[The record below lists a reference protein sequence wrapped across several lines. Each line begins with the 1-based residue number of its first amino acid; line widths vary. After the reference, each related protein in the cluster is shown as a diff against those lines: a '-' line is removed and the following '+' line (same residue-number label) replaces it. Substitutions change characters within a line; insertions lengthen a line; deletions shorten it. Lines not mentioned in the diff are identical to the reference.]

1 MRPEGRTVLI
11 VDDEPVKRT
20 VMGEE
25 LAAAG
30 YDVATAA
37 NPLEADRILADK
49 SFDVIITDL
58 RMPGQDGISF
68 LRTLKSQQ
76 PDQVVI
82 VMTAYGTVDS
92 AVEAMKL
99 GAFDYLQKPFT
110 SEELMLK
117 LDRLRHYQQLTE
129 ENKALRQQIS
139 SAGTDTRFIGQSE
152 AIRKVLSKIHAVSDS
167 DSTVLIEGESGTGKE
182 LVARLIHES
191 SLRNKGPFISVAC
204 ASLPETLIE
213 SELFGHEPGAFTDA
227 RTRRMGR
234 FELAHTGTL
243 FLDDIDDT
251 PSLVQVKLLRVLQ
264 ERRFE
269 RLGSE
274 HSVSVNVRLIAATK
288 HNLRRLV
295 SDNNFREDLYYR
307 LNVVPICLPP
317 LRDRMEDIPL
327 LVSYFLESISMR
339 LGRDSLTMDQAAMDK
354 LMRHSWP
361 GNVRELE
368 HIIEQVVTLTDKA
381 RITAHDIPLSFEQ
394 GSPSPPVQVNLQNLS
409 EVDLQKV
416 LDDVQAKI
424 IHWAMDKCGGNLAK
438 AAKQLGIPRSSLQ
451 YKLGKS
457 GFPKLGDTKAADDF
471 LT

>member
-1 MRPEGRTVLI
+1 MRPEERTILI
-11 VDDEPVKRT
+11 VDDEPIKRT

-25 LAAAG
+25 LSAAG
-30 YDVATAA
+30 YDVATVA
-37 NPLEADRILADK
+37 NPLEAERILTDK

-68 LRTLKSQQ
+68 LRTLKSRQ

-92 AVEAMKL
+92 AVKAMKL

-110 SEELMLK
+110 TEELMLK
-117 LDRLRHYQQLTE
+117 LDRIHHYQQLSE

-139 SAGTDTRFIGQSE
+139 SAHTETRLIGESE
-152 AIRKVLSKIHAVSDS
+152 VMREVLSKIHAVSDT

-191 SLRNKGPFISVAC
+191 SYRNKGPFVSVAC
-204 ASLPETLIE
+204 ASLPETLIN

-227 RTRRMGR
+227 RTRRLGR

-243 FLDDIDDT
+243 FLDDVDDT
-251 PSLVQVKLLRVLQ
+251 PPSIQVKLLRVLQ
-264 ERRFE
+264 ERTFE

-274 HSVSVNVRLIAATK
+274 RSLTVNVRLLAATK

-295 SDNNFREDLYYR
+295 ADGDFREDLYYR
-307 LNVVPICLPP
+307 LNVVPIYLPP
-317 LRDRMEDIPL
+317 LRDRIEDIPL
-327 LVSYFLESISMR
+327 LVSYSLENIVMR
-339 LGRDSLTMDQAAMDK
+339 QGRGNIAIDQAAIDK
-354 LMRHSWP
+354 LMLHSWP

-368 HIIEQVVTLTDKA
+368 HIIEQIVTLTNKT
-381 RITAHDIPLSFEQ
+381 RITADDIPLSPEAAGPGQ
-394 GSPSPPVQVNLQNLS
+394 PVQVNLQHLS

-416 LDDVQAKI
+416 LDDVQTEL
-424 IHWAMDKCGGNLAK
+424 IHWAVAKCGGNLAK
-438 AAKQLGIPRSSLQ
+438 AAKRLGLPRSSLQ
-451 YKLGKS
+451 YKLGKLDFS
-457 GFPKLGDTKAADDF
+457 NPEHIGRSDDSAI
-471 LT
+471 

>member
-20 VMGEE
+20 VMAEE
-25 LAAAG
+25 LSAAG
-30 YDVATAA
+30 YDVATVG
-37 NPLEADRILADK
+37 NPLEAERILTDR

-68 LRTLKSQQ
+68 LRALKSQQ

-110 SEELMLK
+110 TEELMLK

-139 SAGTDTRFIGQSE
+139 SAHSETRLIGQSE
-152 AIRKVLSKIHAVSDS
+152 AMREVLSKIHAVSNT

-191 SLRNKGPFISVAC
+191 SYRSKGPFVSVAC
-204 ASLPETLIE
+204 AALPENLIE
-213 SELFGHEPGAFTDA
+213 SELFGHEPGAFTGAGA
-227 RTRRMGR
+227 RRLGR

-243 FLDDIDDT
+243 FFDDIDDT
-251 PSLVQVKLLRVLQ
+251 PLVVQVKLLRVLQ
-264 ERRFE
+264 ERQLE

-274 HSVSVNVRLIAATK
+274 RPISVNVRLIAATK
-288 HNLRRLV
+288 HDLRRMV
-295 SDNNFREDLYYR
+295 DKGKFRQDLYYR
-307 LNVVPICLPP
+307 INVVPIHLPP

-327 LVSYFLESISMR
+327 LVSCFLERMSMR
-339 LGRDSLTMDQAAMDK
+339 QGKDNIAIDQAAIDK
-354 LMRHSWP
+354 LMHHSWP
-361 GNVRELE
+361 GNIRELE
-368 HIIEQVVTLTDKA
+368 HIIEQVVTLTNKT
-381 RITAHDIPLSFEQ
+381 RITADDIPLSPETAGPGQ
-394 GSPSPPVQVNLQNLS
+394 PVQVNLQHLG

-416 LDDVQAKI
+416 LDEVQAKI
-424 IHWAMDKCGGNLAK
+424 IHWAVDKCGGNLAR
-438 AAKQLGIPRSSLQ
+438 AAKRLGIPRSSLQ
-451 YKLGKS
+451 YKLGKLDFS
-457 GFPKLGDTKAADDF
+457 DPDHIERSDDYA
-471 LT
+471 T

>member
-1 MRPEGRTVLI
+1 MKSGRRTILI

-20 VMGEE
+20 VMEEE
-25 LAAAG
+25 LSTVG

-37 NPLEADRILADK
+37 NPLEADRILTDK

-110 SEELMLK
+110 TEELMLK
-117 LDRLRHYQQLTE
+117 LDRIRHYQQLTE
-129 ENKALRQQIS
+129 ENKALRQQIN
-139 SAGTDTRFIGQSE
+139 SARSETRLVGESE
-152 AIRKVLSKIHAVSDS
+152 AVRGVLSKIHAVSDT

-191 SLRNKGPFISVAC
+191 SYRNTGPFVSVAC
-204 ASLPETLIE
+204 ASLPEPLIE

-227 RTRRMGR
+227 RTRRLGR

-243 FLDDIDDT
+243 FLDDVDDT
-251 PSLVQVKLLRVLQ
+251 PLSVQVKLLRVLQ
-264 ERRFE
+264 ERSFE

-274 HSVSVNVRLIAATK
+274 RSMSVNVRLVAATK
-288 HNLRRLV
+288 HNLRRLIANG
-295 SDNNFREDLYYR
+295 DFREDLYYR
-307 LNVVPICLPP
+307 LSVVPIHLPP
-317 LRDRMEDIPL
+317 LRDRMEDVPL

-339 LGRDSLTMDQAAMDK
+339 LAKADIAIDQAAIHK

-368 HIIEQVVTLTDKA
+368 HIIEQVVTLTNKT
-381 RITAHDIPLSFEQ
+381 RITADDIPLSPEAAGLGQ
-394 GSPSPPVQVNLQNLS
+394 PVQINLQNLS
-409 EVDLQKV
+409 EVDLQKI
-416 LDDVQAKI
+416 LDDVQAKL
-424 IHWAMDKCGGNLAK
+424 IHWAVAKCGGNLAK
-438 AAKQLGIPRSSLQ
+438 AARRLGLPRSSLQ
-451 YKLGKS
+451 YKLGKLDFS
-457 GFPKLGDTKAADDF
+457 NPEHIGRSDDF
-471 LT
+471 AI